1 MLTPKCIIPSLLH
14 PPYQLNC
21 YIHSH
26 DCIISIPL
34 VQQISFSSSIAI
46 FSLYINEVS
55 YNTSPEISQLKCAIK
70 KSNPVKRKQSTFL
83 KIKYDNLMAFDKYC
97 YHTSKKTLYNIYHM
111 AYRDFNII
119 HQALAYLSSTEHQ
132 RFTWHYMPWES
143 TNPTRD
149 ITISFTPSSF
159 SYIYKQ
165 NFGPLICL
173 CCIYIFFFSISDL
186 P

>member
-21 YIHSH
+21 HIHSH
-26 DCIISIPL
+26 DCIIAIPL

-70 KSNPVKRKQSTFL
+70 KGNPVKRKQSTFL

-111 AYRDFNII
+111 AYLGSCLQYHPSGISILVFHRTPKIYLALRALGIHKSYSGYNYFIHTLII
-119 HQALAYLSSTEHQ
+119 QLH
-132 RFTWHYMPWES
+132 
-143 TNPTRD
+143 
-149 ITISFTPSSF
+149 I
-159 SYIYKQ
+159 
-165 NFGPLICL
+165 
-173 CCIYIFFFSISDL
+173 
-186 P
+186 